1 MKKTFLLI
9 LFVALMVIPY
19 SAFAELATTI
29 DELVAPYN
37 SEVCADCHDTIHENW
52 ANSWHG
58 KSMVDPRV
66 LRTFRTF
73 VLSGLDKSQGTRENF
88 KDVCLKCHAPMIYNN
103 TSPELSKEIA
113 GLVVTAVDDPDEAK
127 KAAAIKELSK
137 LNINC
142 LGCHN
147 QMATKGGFDGNP
159 APKTIYAPGIS
170 EDEPPH
176 KEEFG
181 YDTVKTDYLKSAD
194 FCANCHHGCGDLPSS
209 QCPTLYSSYKEKYL
223 AHGGDQTCQDCH
235 MRKGEDDED
244 SHKFPG
250 IYETEFAGE
259 GVDIKIS
266 TTPTRYVDH
275 LKNKTLP
282 TLVMNV
288 QLTNTSGHGMPH
300 G

>member
-1 MKKTFLLI
+1 MKKAFLLI
-9 LFVALMVIPY
+9 LFVAVMLIPF
-19 SAFAELATTI
+19 SAFAEQATTI

-37 SEVCADCHDTIHENW
+37 SEVCADCHDVIHENW

-58 KSMVDPRV
+58 KSIVDPRV

-73 VLSGLDKSQGTRENF
+73 ILSGLDKSQGTRENF
-88 KDVCLKCHAPMIYNN
+88 KDVCLDCHAPMISNA
-103 TSPELSKEIA
+103 SPELSAQIA
-113 GLVVTAVDDPDEAK
+113 DLIVTAVDDVDVAK

-147 QMATKGGFDGNP
+147 QKGAPDGNP
-159 APKTIYAPGIS
+159 LPKTIYVPGIS
-170 EDEPPH
+170 DPEDEQSH
-176 KEEFG
+176 KEESG
-181 YDTVKTDYLKSAD
+181 YDMVRTDFLKSSE
-194 FCANCHHGCGDLPSS
+194 FCASCHHGCPPDMPSS
-209 QCPTLYSSYKEKYL
+209 ICPTLYSSYKEAYL
-223 AHGGDQTCQDCH
+223 AHGGDQSCQDCH

-250 IYETEFAGE
+250 IYETEFAAE
-259 GVDIKIS
+259 GIDIKLS
-266 TTPTRYVDH
+266 TTPSRIVDH
-275 LKNKTLP
+275 LNNKTFP

-288 QLTNTSGHGMPH
+288 QLTNTSGHGIPH

>member
-1 MKKTFLLI
+1 MKKAFLFI
-9 LFVALMVIPY
+9 LFVAVMLIPF
-19 SAFAELATTI
+19 SASAEQATTI

-58 KSMVDPRV
+58 KSIVDPRV

-73 VLSGLDKSQGTRENF
+73 ILSGLDKSQGSRKNF
-88 KDVCLKCHAPMIYNN
+88 KDVCLGCHAPMTSNA
-103 TSPELSKEIA
+103 SPELSEKIA
-113 GLVVTAVDDPDEAK
+113 DLVVTAVDDVDVAK

-147 QMATKGGFDGNP
+147 QKGAADGNP
-159 APKTIYAPGIS
+159 QAKTIYAPGIS

-181 YDTVKTDYLKSAD
+181 YDTVKTGYLKTSE
-194 FCANCHHGCGDLPSS
+194 FCASCHHGCPPDMPSS
-209 QCPTLYSSYKEKYL
+209 ICPTLYSSYEEAYL
-223 AHGGDQTCQDCH
+223 ANGGDKTCQDCH

-250 IYETEFAGE
+250 IYEVDFAGE
-259 GVDIKIS
+259 GIDIKLS
-266 TTPTRYVDH
+266 TTPSQYVDH
-275 LKNKTLP
+275 LANKKVP
-282 TLVMNV
+282 ALVMNV